1 MLKPFVRSAS
11 VLGFTLAMT
20 CALWASASPEAR
32 LQKAYRFQQGGW
44 TYLHLEGSPSDM
56 GFQHGYLLAPEIADA
71 FEAIKLFD
79 THQTQRDWEFFRT
92 TARDM
97 LWPHIDA
104 EYQQELQG
112 IADGVKAHGVDLDVY
127 DIVALNAFE
136 EVPDYYVPW
145 LSKQTTN
152 KLTTN
157 RQTTNRQQNS
167 PKAPKLAA
175 PGNCS
180 AFIATG
186 SMTKDHQIVIAH
198 NNWTSYLAGE
208 RWVVI
213 FDIQP
218 EHGNH
223 ILMDGFPGVITS
235 DDDFGVNSAGIM
247 ITETTMAQFEGWDPN
262 GKPEFM
268 RSRKALQYANSI
280 DDYVRIIKEGNNG
293 GYANDWLIGD
303 RKTGEIAYL
312 ELGLKNTPLWRTKD
326 GYFVSSN
333 FPRDPKLIKEETSGF
348 DPGDS
353 SSSMNARHRRG
364 DDLIQTAKGTI
375 DVEMAEQ
382 FLSDHV
388 DRYER
393 TTSDKKVDQPNERTL
408 CGHVDRSPR
417 GVKQW
422 GWDPYNPGGAV
433 QGKATDSAM
442 AAKMSFV
449 ARAGHP
455 CGADFLAAEFLD
467 HHPEFAW
474 QKPLLHDMKAGP
486 VDGVYGRAEGTI
498 AGQSLGCSQDIL
510 LSSAAVPAAV
520 VAASRRHCRQRFNI
534 RSFCGTGP
542 LRRRGRPRYSRRDAG
557 ATAPRII

>member
-1 MLKPFVRSAS
+1 
-11 VLGFTLAMT
+11 
-20 CALWASASPEAR
+20 
-32 LQKAYRFQQGGW
+32 LQKAYRFQRGGW
-44 TYLHLEGSPSDM
+44 TYVHVEGSPSEI
-56 GFQHGYLLAPEIADA
+56 GFQHGYLLAPEISDA
-71 FEAIKLFD
+71 FAAIRLFD
-79 THQTQRDWEFFRT
+79 THQTQRDWEFFRQ
-92 TARDM
+92 TAREM

-112 IADGVKAHGVDLDVY
+112 IADGVKAHGVNLDVY

-145 LSKQTTN
+145 LSKQQKSARN
-152 KLTTN
+152 
-157 RQTTNRQQNS
+157 
-167 PKAPKLAA
+167 PKLAA

-186 SMTKDHQIVIAH
+186 SLTKDHQIVIAH

-213 FDIQP
+213 FDIVP

-247 ITETTMAQFEGWDPN
+247 ITETTITQFEGWDPN

-268 RSRKALQYANSI
+268 RSRKALQYANGI

-333 FPRDPKLIKEETSGF
+333 FPRDPKLIREETSGF
-348 DPGDS
+348 DPKDAA
-353 SSSMNARHRRG
+353 SSMNARHARAEE
-364 DDLIQTAKGTI
+364 LIQKSKGRI
-375 DVEMAEQ
+375 DVEIAEQ
-382 FLSDHV
+382 FLSDHF
-388 DRYER
+388 DSFEKTASTQKPQPSER
-393 TTSDKKVDQPNERTL
+393 SL
-408 CGHVDRSPR
+408 CGHVDDSPL
-417 GVKQW
+417 GVKEW
-422 GWDPYNPGGAV
+422 GWDAHNPGGAV
-433 QGKATDSAM
+433 QGKAADSAM
-442 AAKMSFV
+442 AANMSFV

-455 CGADFLAAEFLD
+455 CGADFLAADFLEQ
-467 HHPEFAW
+467 HPEYSW
-474 QKPLLHDMKAGP
+474 QKPLLRDMKAGP
-486 VDGVYGRAEGTI
+486 WTTFQ
-498 AGQSLGCSQDIL
+498 AGQK
-510 LSSAAVPAAV
+510 
-520 VAASRRHCRQRFNI
+520 
-534 RSFCGTGP
+534 
-542 LRRRGRPRYSRRDAG
+542 
-557 ATAPRII
+557 

>member
-1 MLKPFVRSAS
+1 MLKTFVQA
-11 VLGFTLAMT
+11 A
-20 CALWASASPEAR
+20 CALGIVVILMCSLMVAEAPASSDAR

-44 TYLHLEGSPSDM
+44 TYVHLEGSPSNM

-71 FEAIKLFD
+71 LAVIKMFD

-92 TARDM
+92 TARQM

-112 IADGVKAHGVDLDVY
+112 IAEGAKAHGVDVDVY

-145 LSKQTTN
+145 LNKREANKQSIH
-152 KLTTN
+152 K
-157 RQTTNRQQNS
+157 Q
-167 PKAPKLAA
+167 PKPAKAPKLAA

-186 SMTKDHQIVIAH
+186 NMTKDHQIVIAH

-208 RWVVI
+208 RWVIV

-218 EHGNH
+218 EHGNR

-235 DDDFGVNSAGIM
+235 DDDFGVNSAGM
-247 ITETTMAQFEGWDPN
+247 MTTETTITQFEGWDPN
-262 GKPEFM
+262 GKPEFV

-312 ELGLKNTPLWRTKD
+312 ELGLKYTPLWRTKD

-333 FPRDPKLIKEETSGF
+333 FARDPKLIQEETSGF
-348 DPGDS
+348 DPNDK
-353 SSSMNARHRRG
+353 SSSMNARHVRWEEEM
-364 DDLIQTAKGTI
+364 QQAKGKI
-375 DVEMAEQ
+375 DVTLAEQ
-382 FLSDHV
+382 FLSDHF
-388 DRYER
+388 DSFE
-393 TTSDKKVDQPNERTL
+393 KKDQPNERAL
-408 CGHVDRSPR
+408 CGHVDASSR
-417 GVKQW
+417 GVKEW
-422 GWDPYNPGGAV
+422 GWDAYNPGGAV

-442 AAKMSFV
+442 TAKMSFV

-467 HHPEFAW
+467 HHPEFSW
-474 QKPLLHDMKAGP
+474 QKALLHDMKAGP
-486 VDGVYGRAEGTI
+486 WTEFT
-498 AGQSLGCSQDIL
+498 AGQK
-510 LSSAAVPAAV
+510 
-520 VAASRRHCRQRFNI
+520 
-534 RSFCGTGP
+534 GP
-542 LRRRGRPRYSRRDAG
+542 
-557 ATAPRII
+557 

>member
-1 MLKPFVRSAS
+1 MLRNFSHCIRAVAILLS
-11 VLGFTLAMT
+11 LT
-20 CALWASASPEAR
+20 CAAFAAANQSDAR

-44 TYLHLEGSPSDM
+44 TYVHLEGLPADI

-71 FEAIKLFD
+71 LAVIKLSD
-79 THQTQRDWEFFRT
+79 TRRTQRDWEFFRT
-92 TARDM
+92 TARQM

-145 LSKQTTN
+145 LNKQTAN
-152 KLTTN
+152 KQALNKSQKT
-157 RQTTNRQQNS
+157 
-167 PKAPKLAA
+167 PKLSA

-198 NNWTSYLAGE
+198 NNWTSYLNGE
-208 RWVVI
+208 RWVIV

-218 EHGNH
+218 EHGNR

-247 ITETTMAQFEGWDPN
+247 ITETTITQFEGWDPQ

-268 RSRKALQYANSI
+268 RSRKALQYASSI

-333 FPRDPKLIKEETSGF
+333 FARDPKLIHDETSGF
-348 DPGDS
+348 DANDAS
-353 SSSMNARHRRG
+353 SSPNARHSRAEEMM
-364 DDLIQTAKGTI
+364 QQAKGKI
-375 DVEMAEQ
+375 DVTLAQQ
-382 FLSDHV
+382 FLSDHF
-388 DRYER
+388 DSFER
-393 TTSDKKVDQPNERTL
+393 KEQPNERGL
-408 CGHVDRSPR
+408 CGHVDASTR
-417 GVKQW
+417 GVKE
-422 GWDPYNPGGAV
+422 WDWAPNYPGGAV

-455 CGADFLAAEFLD
+455 CGADFLAEKFLD
-467 HHPEFAW
+467 EHPGYSW

-486 VDGVYGRAEGTI
+486 WTVFA
-498 AGQSLGCSQDIL
+498 AGQKQ
-510 LSSAAVPAAV
+510 
-520 VAASRRHCRQRFNI
+520 
-534 RSFCGTGP
+534 
-542 LRRRGRPRYSRRDAG
+542 
-557 ATAPRII
+557 

>member
-1 MLKPFVRSAS
+1 MPRIFSSCIRGIAILLFLAAAAFAANPSAVPS
-11 VLGFTLAMT
+11 D
-20 CALWASASPEAR
+20 AR

-44 TYLHLEGSPSDM
+44 TYLHLEGSPADI

-79 THQTQRDWEFFRT
+79 TRETQRDWEFFRS
-92 TARDM
+92 TARQM

-112 IADGVKAHGVDLDVY
+112 IADGLKAHGVSLDVY

-145 LSKQTTN
+145 LNKQQ
-152 KLTTN
+152 KVAA
-157 RQTTNRQQNS
+157 
-167 PKAPKLAA
+167 APKLKA

-186 SMTKDHQIVIAH
+186 GMTKDHQIVIAH

-218 EHGNH
+218 EHGNR

-247 ITETTMAQFEGWDPN
+247 ITETTITQFEGWDPN

-268 RSRKALQYANSI
+268 RSRKALQYASSI

-303 RKTGEIAYL
+303 RKTGEIGYL

-333 FPRDPKLIKEETSGF
+333 FARDPQLLRDEASGF
-348 DPGDS
+348 DSTDAS
-353 SSSMNARHRRG
+353 SSPNARHARWEEVMK
-364 DDLIQTAKGTI
+364 QAKGKV
-375 DVEMAEQ
+375 DVNMAEQ
-382 FLSDHV
+382 FLSDHF
-388 DRYER
+388 DSFE
-393 TTSDKKVDQPNERTL
+393 KKEQANERAL
-408 CGHVDRSPR
+408 CGHVDNSPR
-417 GVKQW
+417 GIKEW
-422 GWDPYNPGGAV
+422 GWDAYNPSGAV

-455 CGADFLAAEFLD
+455 CGADFVAKDFLEQ
-467 HHPEFAW
+467 HPEFAW
-474 QKPLLHDMKAGP
+474 QKPLLRDMKAGP
-486 VDGVYGRAEGTI
+486 WTVFS
-498 AGQSLGCSQDIL
+498 AGQK
-510 LSSAAVPAAV
+510 P
-520 VAASRRHCRQRFNI
+520 
-534 RSFCGTGP
+534 
-542 LRRRGRPRYSRRDAG
+542 
-557 ATAPRII
+557 

>member
-1 MLKPFVRSAS
+1 MSRHKDTAEDFMPRNFSDCIRGIAILFA
-11 VLGFTLAMT
+11 LT
-20 CALWASASPEAR
+20 CAAFSANPTDAR

-44 TYLHLEGSPSDM
+44 TYVHLEGSPAEI
-56 GFQHGYLLAPEIADA
+56 GFQHGYLLAPEIADGL
-71 FEAIKLFD
+71 EAIKLFD
-79 THQTQRDWEFFRT
+79 TRETQRDWEFFRT
-92 TARDM
+92 TAREM

-145 LSKQTTN
+145 LNKQTLN
-152 KLTTN
+152 K
-157 RQTTNRQQNS
+157 QQKS
-167 PKAPKLAA
+167 QKAPKLAA

-186 SMTKDHQIVIAH
+186 SMTKDHKIVIAH

-208 RWVVI
+208 RWVIV
-213 FDIQP
+213 FDIVP
-218 EHGNH
+218 EHGNR

-247 ITETTMAQFEGWDPN
+247 ITETTITQFEGWDPN

-268 RSRKALQYANSI
+268 RSRKALQYANGI

-333 FPRDPKLIKEETSGF
+333 FARDPKLIREEASAF
-348 DPGDS
+348 DPNDAS
-353 SSSMNARHRRG
+353 TSPNARHARADEFMR
-364 DDLIQTAKGTI
+364 QAKGKV
-375 DVEMAEQ
+375 DVNMAEQ
-382 FLSDHV
+382 FLSDHF
-388 DRYER
+388 DSFEKKEQADER
-393 TTSDKKVDQPNERTL
+393 SL
-408 CGHVDRSPR
+408 CGHVDVSPR
-417 GVKQW
+417 GIKEW
-422 GWDPYNPGGAV
+422 GWDAYNPGGAV
-433 QGKATDSAM
+433 QGKATDSSM

-455 CGADFLAAEFLD
+455 CGEDFLAGDFLER
-467 HHPEFAW
+467 HPEFSW

-486 VDGVYGRAEGTI
+486 WTVFA
-498 AGQSLGCSQDIL
+498 AGQKQ
-510 LSSAAVPAAV
+510 
-520 VAASRRHCRQRFNI
+520 
-534 RSFCGTGP
+534 
-542 LRRRGRPRYSRRDAG
+542 
-557 ATAPRII
+557 

>member
-1 MLKPFVRSAS
+1 MRKRKFGCAVVVMV
-11 VLGFTLAMT
+11 VLAFGAADLTAAT
-20 CALWASASPEAR
+20 SNDPR
-32 LQKAYRFQQGGW
+32 LQKAYRFQRGGW
-44 TYLHLEGSPSDM
+44 TYVHLEGSPSDM
-56 GFQHGYLLAPEIADA
+56 GYQHGYLLAPEIADA

-92 TARDM
+92 TARQM
-97 LWPHIDA
+97 LWPHIDD

-112 IADGVKAHGVDLDVY
+112 IADGVKAHGVNLDVY

-145 LSKQTTN
+145 LNKQQKSEN
-152 KLTTN
+152 
-157 RQTTNRQQNS
+157 
-167 PKAPKLAA
+167 APKLKA

-186 SMTKDHQIVIAH
+186 NITKDHQIVIAH
-198 NNWTSYLAGE
+198 NNWTSYLTGE

-213 FDIQP
+213 FDIVP
-218 EHGNH
+218 ENGHR

-247 ITETTMAQFEGWDPN
+247 ITETTITQFEGWDPN

-303 RKTGEIAYL
+303 RKSGEIAYL

-333 FPRDPKLIKEETSGF
+333 FARDPKVIREETDGF
-348 DPGDS
+348 NPNNR
-353 SSSMNARHRRG
+353 SSSMNARHSRG
-364 DDLIQTAKGTI
+364 DELMRQSQGKI
-375 DVEMAEQ
+375 DVTMAEQ
-382 FLSDHV
+382 FLSDHF
-388 DRYER
+388 DSFEH
-393 TTSDKKVDQPNERTL
+393 KNQPNERAL
-408 CGHVDRSPR
+408 CGHVDASSR
-417 GVKQW
+417 GVKEW
-422 GWDPYNPGGAV
+422 GWDAYNPGGAV
-433 QGKATDSAM
+433 QGKATDSTM

-455 CGADFLAAEFLD
+455 CGADFLADDFLE
-467 HHPEFAW
+467 HHPEYAW
-474 QKPLLHDMKAGP
+474 QKPLLRDMKAGP
-486 VDGVYGRAEGTI
+486 WTMF
-498 AGQSLGCSQDIL
+498 
-510 LSSAAVPAAV
+510 AADEKE
-520 VAASRRHCRQRFNI
+520 
-534 RSFCGTGP
+534 TGEK
-542 LRRRGRPRYSRRDAG
+542 GK
-557 ATAPRII
+557 

>member
-1 MLKPFVRSAS
+1 MRKNLWWGSLA
-11 VLGFTLAMT
+11 LGLVVGLCATALA
-20 CALWASASPEAR
+20 AGAGSSDPR
-32 LQKAYRFQQGGW
+32 LGKAYRFQRGGW
-44 TYLHLEGSPSDM
+44 TYVHLEGSASAI
-56 GFQHGYLLAPEIADA
+56 GFQHGYLLAPEIEDA
-71 FEAIKLFD
+71 FEAIKLYD
-79 THQTQRDWEFFRT
+79 TKQTQRDWEFFRT
-92 TARDM
+92 TARQM

-145 LSKQTTN
+145 LNKQQ
-152 KLTTN
+152 KVA
-157 RQTTNRQQNS
+157 
-167 PKAPKLAA
+167 KAPKLAA

-213 FDIQP
+213 FDILP
-218 EHGNH
+218 AHGH
-223 ILMDGFPGVITS
+223 RILMDGFPGVITS

-247 ITETTMAQFEGWDPN
+247 ITETTITQFEGWDPN

-268 RSRKALQYANSI
+268 RSRKALQYAGSI

-333 FPRDPKLIKEETSGF
+333 LARDPKLIKDETSGF
-348 DPGDS
+348 DPNDG
-353 SSSMNARHRRG
+353 SSSMNARHIRG
-364 DDLIQTAKGTI
+364 EELMTQAKGKI
-375 DVEMAEQ
+375 DVTMAEQ
-382 FLSDHV
+382 FLADHF
-388 DRYER
+388 DSFE
-393 TTSDKKVDQPNERTL
+393 KKDQPNERSL
-408 CGHVDRSPR
+408 CGHVDNSSR
-417 GVKQW
+417 GAKEW
-422 GWDPYNPGGAV
+422 GWDAYNPGGAV
-433 QGKATDSAM
+433 QGKAADSAL

-455 CGADFLAAEFLD
+455 CGADFVAADFLD
-467 HHPEFAW
+467 HHPEYAW
-474 QKPLLHDMKAGP
+474 QKPLLRDMKAGP
-486 VDGVYGRAEGTI
+486 WTVFT
-498 AGQSLGCSQDIL
+498 AGEKEK
-510 LSSAAVPAAV
+510 
-520 VAASRRHCRQRFNI
+520 
-534 RSFCGTGP
+534 
-542 LRRRGRPRYSRRDAG
+542 
-557 ATAPRII
+557 